1 MSFAV
6 FGASM
11 DFCLK
16 TAIKRVKMTKGC
28 GKNIEKRTQSEWEE
42 AVKTYAEKLYQD
54 YAKSKKAPVQISA
67 NMTTPNAAKD
77 FIALAMKTS
86 TCSALRVFQRQPVEG
101 CIHPKTKEHVMKF
114 QPYVGGAS

>member
-16 TAIKRVKMTKGC
+16 TARKKVKMTKGF
-28 GKNIEKRTQSEWEE
+28 GKNLQQLTQAEWEE
-42 AVKTYAEKLYQD
+42 AVQTYAEKLFED
-54 YAKSKKAPVQISA
+54 YATGKKVPVQISG

-77 FIALAMKTS
+77 FIALAKKTS
-86 TCSALRVFQRQPVEG
+86 MVAALRIYQRQPVKG
-101 CIHPKTKEHVMKF
+101 RINPRTKEPVMKF
-114 QPYVGGAS
+114 QPYRGAV